1 MCKIVI
7 FFYFA
12 LIDANA
18 LNAHLAQ
25 VIFIYLFDL
34 KNKLDKTTMT
44 LKKIIIIKVVLKLN
58 KLNIRPGNI
67 TNFPPKVWK
76 QIGQITTRFT
86 TILILLEYV

>member
-1 MCKIVI
+1 
-7 FFYFA
+7 
-12 LIDANA
+12 
-18 LNAHLAQ
+18 
-25 VIFIYLFDL
+25 
-34 KNKLDKTTMT
+34 MT

-76 QIGQITTRFT
+76 LTTRFT